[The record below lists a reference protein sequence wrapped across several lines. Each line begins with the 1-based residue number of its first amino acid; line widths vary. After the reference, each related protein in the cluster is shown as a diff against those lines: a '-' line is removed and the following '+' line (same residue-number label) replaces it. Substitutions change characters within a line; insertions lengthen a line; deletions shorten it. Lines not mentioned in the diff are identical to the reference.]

1 MHELKPHHLLVRLAQ
16 HTERG
21 LRRVRHVG
29 LVDQSRRRV
38 DEKHSLLHTPK
49 PDDATAQ
56 GGGMSCMRK
65 LTLVASAEDLDKA
78 SSHHSA
84 IIAGRWSPRLIW
96 LYRAKVLVELAGV
109 RQARK

>member
-1 MHELKPHHLLVRLAQ
+1 MSSNHIISWSVWRSTPREACVESAMLVWLISRPAALTKNIRTCTRLN
-16 HTERG
+16 
-21 LRRVRHVG
+21 
-29 LVDQSRRRV
+29 
-38 DEKHSLLHTPK
+38 PMM
-49 PDDATAQ
+49 PAQ

-78 SSHHSA
+78 SSHNSA